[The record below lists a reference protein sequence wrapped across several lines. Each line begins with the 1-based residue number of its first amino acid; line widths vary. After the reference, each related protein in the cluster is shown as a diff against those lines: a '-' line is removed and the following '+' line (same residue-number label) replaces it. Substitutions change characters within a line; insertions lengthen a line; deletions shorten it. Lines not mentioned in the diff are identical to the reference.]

1 MPRLH
6 TEAASTWESSPAA
19 CRNTHEATI
28 AAMMRYVIHG
38 VRTVGFSSLRG
49 NTGRWVCTI
58 RTVAAGD
65 KLTMVRRGYR

>member
-1 MPRLH
+1 
-6 TEAASTWESSPAA
+6 
-19 CRNTHEATI
+19 
-28 AAMMRYVIHG
+28 MMRYVIHG

-49 NTGRWVCTI
+49 NTGRWVGTI